1 MNFSRR
7 ILVMT
12 VLCFSGGIIFLLP
25 FLREVYYQPMQ
36 AAFGHTNTE
45 MGVLMSVFGAFS
57 LIAYFP
63 GGWLAD
69 RFPPRGLITGGL
81 LATGLAGF
89 YFATF
94 PSYAV
99 SIAIHAFWGA
109 NISLVFWGAMIKAT
123 RIWGSASGQGAAF
136 GILESGRGVAEIAAS
151 TVFLAIF
158 AWLGS
163 GDYALSVVIL
173 MFSATNIFLA
183 ITAWFL
189 LTDDLQEEPSAALAL
204 NEEPSAALA
213 LNEEPSAV
221 LALNEE
227 PSAVLNKEAD
237 RIKMA
242 DLLKV
247 LKMPMVWLISLVVMT
262 AYSAYWGTFY
272 FTPYASDVFL
282 MSAAMGGAVGV
293 GKMWLK
299 PVAAVV
305 IGFVGD
311 KLGISR
317 TIFYLFI
324 AMTLSFLVFGL
335 LPGGADLMIPML
347 LNVAVASIAIFSIRG
362 VYFALLEETGIPIAF
377 TGIATGIVSVIGF
390 SPDIFMPLLGGV
402 LLDAYPGVKGY
413 SYLYFSIAGFGLV
426 GILAIWLIMVR
437 TAEVDSGESGEK
449 ELKIA

>member
-1 MNFSRR
+1 MSFDMNFPRR

-12 VLCFSGGIIFLLP
+12 ILCFSGGIIFLLP

-57 LIAYFP
+57 LLAYFP

-69 RFPPRGLITGGL
+69 RFPPRALITGGL

-94 PSYAV
+94 PPYAV

-123 RIWGSASGQGAAF
+123 RNWGSASGQGAAF

-151 TVFLAIF
+151 TAFLVIF

-163 GDYALSVVIL
+163 GDHALSVVIL
-173 MFSATNIFLA
+173 MFSVTNIFLA
-183 ITAWFL
+183 IAAWFL
-189 LTDDLQEEPSAALAL
+189 LADDLQAQPEHGTAG
-204 NEEPSAALA
+204 
-213 LNEEPSAV
+213 
-221 LALNEE
+221 
-227 PSAVLNKEAD
+227 

-347 LNVAVASIAIFSIRG
+347 LNVAVASIAIFGIRG

-413 SYLYFSIAGFGLV
+413 SYLYFSIVGFGLV
-426 GILAIWLIMVR
+426 GTLAIWLIMVR
-437 TAEVDSGESGEK
+437 TAETDSGEESGEK